1 MFKRLVIALLVIVVV
16 GVVGLAVLAYRPAL
30 DPITPPARTSFAAE
44 LVAKGEMLAGAGYC
58 ATCHTAPGGQ
68 RYAGGYAM
76 TTGFGTIWS
85 TNITPDPQTGIGRWS
100 EAAFRRALRE
110 GVARDGAHLFPVFP
124 YQHFNQIDDADIKA
138 LYAYFMTR
146 EPAVAP
152 ARKPDMAFPLNVRAL
167 QAGWKLLYFRDGA
180 YGPVSGNS
188 AQWNRGAYLAEGLA
202 HCSACH
208 SPRNALG
215 AEQLDAHRYTGA
227 VVDGWYAPP
236 LDRSNPA
243 PVRWSEDELYAYLR
257 HGATPLHGV
266 AAGAMAEVVH
276 GLGKLPDEDLRA
288 IAVYFAG
295 RAGAVDDAATAAAL
309 ARALTAS
316 AQAAQPAGDAGAR
329 LFASAC
335 ASCHYNSAPQPLT
348 ERPELGLN
356 SAVTAAD
363 PSTLIQ
369 VILHGVGVDAG
380 LPGVMMPGFAH
391 SLGDEEVASLAA
403 WLRRTRSDQP
413 PWPDLPR
420 TVAALRAAPTR
431 SAATA
436 QR

>member
-1 MFKRLVIALLVIVVV
+1 MFKRLVLALLVLVVV
-16 GVVGLAVLAYRPAL
+16 GVVGIAVLAYRPAL
-30 DPITPPARTSFAAE
+30 DPVAPPARTTFAAE

-85 TNITPDPQTGIGRWS
+85 TNITPDPETGIGRWS

-110 GVARDGAHLFPVFP
+110 GVARDGSHLFPVFP
-124 YQHFNQIDDADIKA
+124 YQHFNQVDDADISA

-146 EPAVAP
+146 DPVSAP

-180 YGPVSGNS
+180 YGPITGKS

-215 AEQLDAHRYTGA
+215 AEQLDAHRYAGA

-243 PVRWSEDELYAYLR
+243 PLRWSEDELYAYLR

-266 AAGAMAEVVH
+266 AAGALGEIHRDRTQIVVGQLAQTVH
-276 GLGKLPDEDLRA
+276 DLGH
-288 IAVYFAG
+288 
-295 RAGAVDDAATAAAL
+295 RAGAVDDAASTAAL
-309 ARALTAS
+309 ARALSTS
-316 AQAAQPAGDAGAR
+316 AQAAQPAGDPGAR

-335 ASCHYNSAPQPLT
+335 ASCHYNRAPQPQT

-369 VILHGVGVDAG
+369 VILHGVSIDDG

-391 SLGDEEVASLAA
+391 ALDDEEIATLAA
-403 WLRRTRSDQP
+403 WLRRTRSEQP

-420 TVAALRAAPTR
+420 TVAALRAAKAPRLT
-431 SAATA
+431 AA
-436 QR
+436 QP